1 MAAVWL
7 QALKVIPWGTVIDAA
22 PGLAKSARG
31 FFKRT
36 QDAARTAADGATAAA
51 SEAEAGDPLA
61 SAHRRIGAL
70 ESSLAQ
76 ATERQQAAA
85 ELLDA
90 LAAQNAQLVEAIDAL
105 RRRVQILVFAVAV
118 LAVGCAVCQAAG
130 PGVDPAAGAGA

>member
-36 QDAARTAADGATAAA
+36 QDAARTAADGATAPS

-61 SAHRRIGAL
+61 AAHRRIGAL

-90 LAAQNAQLVEAIDAL
+90 LAAQNAQLVEAIDAV

-118 LAVGCAVCQAAG
+118 LAVGCA
-130 PGVDPAAGAGA
+130 GALIWVASIAS

>member
-31 FFKRT
+31 FFKKT
-36 QDAARTAADGATAAA
+36 QEAAQAAADSATAPPSCAD
-51 SEAEAGDPLA
+51 EGDPLA
-61 SAHRRIGAL
+61 LATRRIGAL
-70 ESSLAQ
+70 EGALAQ
-76 ATERQQAAA
+76 VTERQQAAA

-118 LAVGCAVCQAAG
+118 LAVGCA
-130 PGVDPAAGAGA
+130 GALIWVASIAS